1 MFLMLTGIFL
11 LRDDKLDEDP
21 IVFYRSRLIKVII
34 PFLVCASVFVLFDL
48 FIVKKDF
55 DIYNILLDFIN
66 K

>member
-1 MFLMLTGIFL
+1 MLTGILL

-34 PFLVCASVFVLFDL
+34 PFLICAGVFVLFD
-48 FIVKKDF
+48 FFVIKKDF